1 MRKLRLRNSQHWV
14 GFNPP
19 CPKTK
24 ASAPS
29 SLCCLRLETHRD
41 HKFRERGAPWR
52 LKHSKVKVI
61 QLHVTLWDPMDC
73 SPPGST
79 VHGILQARIL
89 EWVAIPFCKTSSWPK
104 PGSPVLHRNS
114 LPSKPPGKSNHLP
127 LPSETH
133 PYSTSPALTEGQHFS
148 FLLELYMW

>member
-1 MRKLRLRNSQHWV
+1 MCLQIYFHASLLLTLNVYFKSLSQGELDRPEIYYWSILQMRKLRLRSSQHWV

-79 VHGILQARIL
+79 VHGILQASIL
-89 EWVAIPFCKTSSWPK
+89 EWVAIPFSKGSSWP
-104 PGSPVLHRNS
+104 RNW
-114 LPSKPPGKSNHLP
+114 
-127 LPSETH
+127 T
-133 PYSTSPALTEGQHFS
+133 
-148 FLLELYMW
+148 